1 MPVNV
6 DRFHGTPTQ
15 VGSNNWLFAVTPYR
29 GLTQRPDALLSDQS
43 IVISEVT
50 SQQDSSEEAAKWVWR
65 LDPKVIYQKRT
76 VMLEGEFDNS
86 IVPDTSPHVR
96 RVRGVKRLPRRIA
109 VWGEKAQKLQK
120 QAHVFYF
127 AFKHPKT
134 PWYARLIAAC
144 AAGYLLSPIQLI
156 PSFIPVI
163 GFMDDLVVLVIG
175 FKLIQRAMPPEVLQ
189 ECRDLAEA
197 AEVQRKTEVRSLTR
211 FAVFIAIA
219 GLWLILAITGSLLV
233 ASHFRHR

>member
-1 MPVNV
+1 
-6 DRFHGTPTQ
+6 
-15 VGSNNWLFAVTPYR
+15 
-29 GLTQRPDALLSDQS
+29 
-43 IVISEVT
+43 
-50 SQQDSSEEAAKWVWR
+50 
-65 LDPKVIYQKRT
+65 
-76 VMLEGEFDNS
+76 MLESEFDNS
-86 IVPDTSPHVR
+86 IVPDSSLSVR
-96 RVRGVKRLPRRIA
+96 RVRGPRVPKCIA
-109 VWGEKAQKLQK
+109 IWGEKAQQLQK

-144 AAGYLLSPIQLI
+144 AAGYLVSPVQII

-163 GFMDDLVVLVIG
+163 GFMDDFVVLVVG
-175 FKLIQRAMPPEVLQ
+175 FKLIQKVMPPEVLQ
-189 ECRDLAEA
+189 ECRDRAEA

-219 GLWLILAITGSLLV
+219 VLWLILAITGSLLV